1 MAFKTLMV
9 RLSVENDETG
19 PALAAGRLAEKLNAS
34 LIGIAAY
41 PMLPRHLQGPM
52 TYYGNTIPMNIIE
65 EEYIDKVQRLLVD
78 RERRFRAEAGT
89 GAREVSWISAITEK
103 PMAVYFVEE
112 SCTADIFIT
121 TPISATAAKDPSN
134 AMNVGDIIM
143 NIGRPVLLVPR
154 GTDDIVLDTV
164 LVGWKDTRA
173 SRRALSDSLPLLA
186 LAKQVVLAEIAAPDR
201 LDEVENKL
209 MDIARWLSRH
219 GIEARTVAKPAVGSD
234 TNQLA
239 KLVED
244 IGATLMVAGAYGH
257 SRFREW
263 ALGGVTSDLLLHSQ
277 VPTLLSH

>member
-1 MAFKTLMV
+1 MAYKTLMV
-9 RLSVENDETG
+9 RLSVEGTETG
-19 PALAAGRLAEKLNAS
+19 LTQAAGRLAEKLDAG
-34 LIGIAAY
+34 LVGIAAY
-41 PMLPRHLQGPM
+41 PMMPRFLEGPM
-52 TYYGNTIPMNIIE
+52 TYYGNTIPVSSIE
-65 EEYIDKVQRLLVD
+65 KEYIDKVQRMLAD
-78 RERRFRAEAGT
+78 RERRFRVEAGT
-89 GAREVSWISAITEK
+89 GAREVSWISAVTEK

-121 TPISATAAKDPSN
+121 APISATAAKDPSN

-154 GTDDIVLDTV
+154 GTDDIALDTV

-173 SRRALSDSLPLLA
+173 SRRAVSDSLPLLA

-209 MDIARWLSRH
+209 MDVARWLSRH
-219 GIEARTVAKPAVGSD
+219 GIEARTVAKPAAGSD
-234 TNQLA
+234 TDQLV

-244 IGATLMVAGAYGH
+244 VGATLMVAGAYGH

-263 ALGGVTSDLLLHSQ
+263 ALGGVTSDLLRYSQ